1 MPAAGVA
8 IFKGHF
14 TIHQITKKTVAL
26 WVFLATV
33 VHLRPTVAASA
44 KWRTEMQARDMLQV
58 NYVDGLE
65 T

>member
-8 IFKGHF
+8 ILKGHF

-33 VHLRPTVAASA
+33 AVLTIF
-44 KWRTEMQARDMLQV
+44 
-58 NYVDGLE
+58 
-65 T
+65 